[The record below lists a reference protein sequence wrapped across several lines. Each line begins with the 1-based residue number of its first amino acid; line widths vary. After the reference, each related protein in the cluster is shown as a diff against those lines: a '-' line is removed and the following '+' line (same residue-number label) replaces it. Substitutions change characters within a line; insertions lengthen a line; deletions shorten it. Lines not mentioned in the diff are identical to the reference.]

1 MMEGHDLMISH
12 PPDETTVA
20 SLVAR
25 AVKGDVD
32 GLSELLAIFGP
43 RIESNLKIGRSWR
56 PMIEPGDVMQVTY
69 LEAFL
74 QISGFRP
81 ELAGSFEAWLRR
93 IAENNLR
100 DAIRGL
106 ERQKQLPPERR
117 IERFESTDSYVGLFE
132 RIAATTTTPSRLAA
146 RNDIQRLLNAA
157 IDRLP
162 PDYAAAV
169 RLYDLEGRT
178 IADVSAAMHRS
189 TGAIHMLRARAHE
202 RLGELLGTASAWF
215 DSSA

>member
-1 MMEGHDLMISH
+1 MTVH
-12 PPDETTVA
+12 PPDEAAVA

-32 GLSELLAIFGP
+32 GLSDLLAVFGP
-43 RIESNLKIGRSWR
+43 RVESNLKIGRSWR
-56 PMIEPGDVMQVTY
+56 SMIEPGDVMQITY

-74 QISGFRP
+74 QISNFRP
-81 ELAGSFEAWLRR
+81 EQAGSFEAWLRR

-106 ERQKQLPPERR
+106 ERLKQMPPTKR
-117 IERFESTDSYVGLFE
+117 IATGAAHGSTDSYVGLYE
-132 RIAATTTTPSRLAA
+132 QIAVITTTPSRLAA
-146 RNDIQRLLNAA
+146 RKDIQRLLNAA
-157 IDRLP
+157 IERLP

-169 RLYDLEGRT
+169 RLYDLEGQT
-178 IADVSAAMHRS
+178 IAEVAAAMNRS
-189 TGAIHMLRARAHE
+189 PGAVHMLRARGYE